1 MLRKI
6 KLYGQLAK
14 FIGSRNQ
21 LLGSAGQL
29 ASLRASLSR

>member
-14 FIGSRNQ
+14 FIGSRA
-21 LLGSAGQL
+21 LEADVAKIG
-29 ASLRASLSR
+29 RAHV